1 MQFQVDCNQEL
12 EDIYE
17 GTLKLVKLS
26 FCASNTRPLLTLN
39 SVSSLGS
46 ATRETVLQ
54 SSTRKYDPR
63 LDESD

>member
-17 GTLKLVKLS
+17 GTLKLVKVS

-46 ATRETVLQ
+46 ATRETVL
-54 SSTRKYDPR
+54 
-63 LDESD
+63 